1 MPFSRKTEEEIKT
14 LRQGGMRLAIILRDL
29 ARAARPGVSTKDLDA
44 MAERMIRA
52 AGGDT
57 SSIVK
62 VTIFLTSMS
71 DYMECNEEYE
81 RFFKEHTPARTV
93 VESPRL
99 PKGALVEIDCVACVL
114 PA

>member
-52 AGGDT
+52 AGGDPVFKGYRIIDAKAPFPAPVSILNCIRWFRRT
-57 SSIVK
+57 CRISS
-62 VTIFLTSMS
+62 TCRCAPS
-71 DYMECNEEYE
+71 
-81 RFFKEHTPARTV
+81 
-93 VESPRL
+93 
-99 PKGALVEIDCVACVL
+99 
-114 PA
+114 